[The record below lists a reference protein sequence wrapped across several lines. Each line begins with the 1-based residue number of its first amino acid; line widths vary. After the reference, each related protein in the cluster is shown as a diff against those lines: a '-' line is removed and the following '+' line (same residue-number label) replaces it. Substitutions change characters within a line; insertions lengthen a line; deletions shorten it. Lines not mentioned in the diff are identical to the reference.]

1 MLCSSHGN
9 KLTTGYGQ
17 LGCIPA
23 RTNRT
28 TYIHVFSSLTL
39 GFGRGGGEGGRD
51 GLSECCF
58 HFLSMFRL
66 VLSLFFWFFFFAEN
80 HVTLRLAS

>member
-1 MLCSSHGN
+1 VLCSSHGN

-39 GFGRGGGEGGRD
+39 GFGGGGGRGGGGGGGEKER
-51 GLSECCF
+51 
-58 HFLSMFRL
+58 
-66 VLSLFFWFFFFAEN
+66 A
-80 HVTLRLAS
+80 